1 MADATNGA
9 FRGMTG
15 KDALFKSK
23 AEMKAEKAALK
34 EKKKMEK
41 SKVSSTSCCTTVLTN
56 MLHASTRCG
65 HQHAFHFLISTDS
78 HTKAATLLLVSRQ
91 KRFVR
96 ARCAVSWP
104 CNPSRTG
111 RSIRHL

>member
-1 MADATNGA
+1 MADDATNGA

-41 SKVSSTSCCTTVLTN
+41 SKVRPTSCCTTVLTH
-56 MLHASTRCG
+56 MLHANTGCG
-65 HQHAFHFLISTDS
+65 HQRAFHFPVSLES
-78 HTKAATLLLVSRQ
+78 HVEAATL
-91 KRFVR
+91 
-96 ARCAVSWP
+96 
-104 CNPSRTG
+104 
-111 RSIRHL
+111 